1 MRNIDASPDHLRLF
15 AKGPLEVASTA
26 HAALPLH
33 VQNPPVP
40 HLSWEKADEIIKM
53 VSFPAEERM
62 WLTLSHLYRNDSAA
76 DWLWKNRDATQDVD
90 EARGSALLDGDIDV
104 LLRSPSKVLSRTS
117 LL

>member
-53 VSFPAEERM
+53 VSFPQKSECGRRYPTFIGTTQQRIGCGKIVM
-62 WLTLSHLYRNDSAA
+62 PPKTLTKHEDQLCSNGGI
-76 DWLWKNRDATQDVD
+76 
-90 EARGSALLDGDIDV
+90 EV
-104 LLRSPSKVLSRTS
+104 LL
-117 LL
+117 